1 MQLSKPFQLYNVIS
15 LFSDYILGQLDVDC
29 PNNGVCCF
37 NGCSNQCGLP
47 ETDRVKPQSLTAVKF
62 PTTTTTTTTTTATT
76 TTTCSI
82 VMHEVQ
88 ETVMKEM
95 CKTVPGPEICSNS
108 IEEDCE
114 DVCRDQLAPAALECT
129 SQPQEVSYL

>member
-47 ETDRVKPQSLTAVKF
+47 ETDRVKPQSLTAVNF
-62 PTTTTTTTTTTATT
+62 PTTTTTTTTTATT
-76 TTTCSI
+76 TTTTCSV

-108 IEEDCE
+108 IEEECE
-114 DVCRDQLAPAALECT
+114 DVCSNQLTPAAPECI
-129 SQPQEVSYL
+129 SKPQEVSK